1 MITQTRAISQT
12 FYRFPCAE
20 EAAAFITFLD
30 ETAVS
35 FPGGEVTQTNCL
47 QVIASTGELR
57 YWECKDPTILT
68 IVRLLT
74 VATKENEKELLNRF
88 LIALSDADY
97 NGREVPQW
105 VLSAVSRGAGCMI
118 PLEII

>member
-1 MITQTRAISQT
+1 MITQSRAISQT
-12 FYRFPCAE
+12 FYQFPYAE
-20 EAAAFITFLD
+20 EAGAFITFLD

-35 FPGGEVTQTNCL
+35 FPSGAVTQTNCL
-47 QVIASTGELR
+47 QVIASTGEFR
-57 YWECKDPTILT
+57 YWECNDPTLLT
-68 IVRLLT
+68 IVRLLM
-74 VATKENEKELLNRF
+74 VATKENEKELVNRF

-97 NGREVPQW
+97 EGREVPQW